1 MKRVRR
7 LFRWFAERF
16 KDVFYDTDNEHLDGA
31 RVIAYVA
38 IIAELAAVRHNMI
51 LKQPIDLGP
60 SGLGGGLSA
69 ILAAGAG
76 FLAAKAWSKK
86 KTRESAAIAQNTA
99 VAVHDGTPVVEVA
112 PPVQPAKGE

>member
-1 MKRVRR
+1 MKQFRR
-7 LFRWFAERF
+7 ILRWIATRL

-38 IIAELAAVRHNMI
+38 ILSELWAVKHNMQ

-60 SGLGGGLSA
+60 GGLGGGLTG
-69 ILAAGAG
+69 ILGAAAG

-86 KTRESAAIAQNTA
+86 KNRESAAIAQNVT
-99 VAVHDGTPVVEVA
+99 VAKEAGENVVEVA
-112 PPVQPAKGE
+112 PPPVKKP

>member
-1 MKRVRR
+1 MKSIRNF
-7 LFRWFAERF
+7 FRWIAERF

-38 IIAELAAVRHNMI
+38 IIAELWAVRHNMV

-60 SGLGGGLSA
+60 GGLGGGLTG
-69 ILAAGAG
+69 ILGAAAG

-86 KTRESAAIAQNTA
+86 KNRESAAIEQNVA
-99 VAVHDGTPVVEVA
+99 VAKDAGEPVVEVA
-112 PPVQPAKGE
+112 PPPVVKP